1 MAKRAQIRIGI
12 SGWTY
17 GPWRGVFYPE
27 GLPQKRELSYA
38 AEQFRTIEV
47 NGTFYGLQRPETFAN
62 WRDSTPDDFIFA
74 VKGPRFITHIR
85 RLRDIRAPLA
95 NFLASGLLRLDAKLG
110 PILWQFPPTQQFDE
124 ELFQSFL
131 TLLPGDTDSA
141 LALARHH
148 DERMKHRCWLESAV
162 RQPIRHAVEI
172 RHDSFCTAAFV
183 KLLRRHKVA
192 LVCADTVSWPLLMDL
207 TSDFVYCRLH
217 GSKKLYVSGYGP
229 KSLSRWADRV
239 QSWVAGEEPA
249 DANRLL
255 PPLRPR
261 SSGRD
266 VFVYFDND
274 VKVRAPIDTAALIR
288 RTTSKI

>member
-27 GLPQKRELSYA
+27 GLPQKRELSFA

-183 KLLRRHKVA
+183 KLLRRYKVA

-274 VKVRAPIDTAALIR
+274 VKVRAPIDAAALIR